1 MVTGI
6 VTSQEGEYSCDAFFW
21 NTWQQG
27 LGQIC
32 KDLGVELVNIDP
44 YVKWDFSEPMCENR
58 VKTPHTMCE
67 RCTVVFA
74 RCNEYRNDP
83 DKTDPTTKPSQ
94 QPHGTQTMYCNKCE
108 SYVAPITFGDETD
121 LCPNHQRVYQSEEG
135 PVFLYEEFDQDGEE
149 R

>member
-6 VTSQEGEYSCDAFFW
+6 VTSQDGEYSCDAYFW
-21 NTWQQG
+21 NAWQQG

-58 VKTPHTMCE
+58 VKTSHTMCE
-67 RCTVVFA
+67 RCTVVLA

-83 DKTDPTTKPSQ
+83 DKTDTTTKPSQ
-94 QPHGTQTMYCNKCE
+94 QPHGTKTTYCNRCDM
-108 SYVAPITFGDETD
+108 YMTPIDFGDEKGV
-121 LCPNHQRVYQSEEG
+121 CPNHQRVYQSEEG
-135 PVFLYEEFDQDGEE
+135 PVYLYEEFDQDGEE